1 MASRPRFALLL
12 PNQSVSFGATT
23 PSELIEIAEF
33 AEANEG
39 FDDVFVGDNLFAR
52 PRLESIALLS
62 AVAARTRRLRL
73 GVACMASFS
82 LRHPILLAAQWS
94 ALDNLS
100 EGRTVLAACIG
111 GREFGA
117 NFDAEYKAFGIDPR
131 ERVARLEEGIQV
143 LRALWTQEPAAFSGT
158 FFNFEEIT
166 IHPRPV
172 QQPCPPVWIA
182 NNPLVSGKPV
192 IIRNAF
198 ERVARLADGWMTVG
212 MTPAQFSSSWETIRS
227 LARAAGRDP
236 HGMESCM
243 YYNLNVGDDEAAAY
257 GESRKFLSEYYRC
270 EMPMERIRLWVGAGP
285 AESCA
290 AKIRAYVEAGATTVS
305 LRFASYDQH
314 SQVRRFVDEV
324 LPLL

>member
-12 PNQSVSFGATT
+12 PNQSVSFGATS
-23 PSELIEIAEF
+23 PSELVEIAEI

-117 NFDAEYKAFGIDPR
+117 NFDREYKAFGIDPR
-131 ERVARLEEGIQV
+131 ERVARLEEGIRV

-172 QQPCPPVWIA
+172 QRPCPPIWIA
-182 NNPLVSGKPV
+182 NNPLVSGNPG
-192 IIRNAF
+192 IIRKAF
-198 ERVARLADGWMTVG
+198 ERVAMLADGWMTVG
-212 MTPAQFSSSWETIRS
+212 MAPAEFASSWETIRS

-236 HGMESCM
+236 EGMESCI
-243 YYNLNVGDDEAAAY
+243 YYNLNVGDDEADAY
-257 GESRKFLSEYYRC
+257 RESQKFLSEYYRF
-270 EMPMERIRLWVGAGP
+270 EMPMEKIRLWVAAGP
-285 AESCA
+285 ADRCA

-305 LRFASYDQH
+305 LRLPSYDQH

>member
-12 PNQSVSFGATT
+12 PNQSVSFGATS
-23 PSELIEIAEF
+23 PSELIELAEF
-33 AEANEG
+33 ADATEG

-62 AVAARTRRLRL
+62 AVASRTRRLRL
-73 GVACMASFS
+73 GVACMASFP

-117 NFDAEYKAFGIDPR
+117 NFDSEYKAFGIDPR
-131 ERVARLEEGIQV
+131 ERVARLEEGIRV
-143 LRALWTQEPAAFSGT
+143 LRALWTQEPAAFSGA
-158 FFNFEEIT
+158 FFDFEHIT
-166 IHPRPV
+166 VHPRPV
-172 QQPCPPVWIA
+172 QQPCPPIWIA
-182 NNPLVSGKPV
+182 NNPLFSGKSGT
-192 IIRNAF
+192 IRKAF

-212 MTPAQFSSSWETIRS
+212 MTPAQFASSWATIRS

-236 HGMESCM
+236 EGVESCI
-243 YYNLNVGDDEAAAY
+243 YYNLNVGDDESVAY
-257 GESRKFLSEYYRC
+257 AESRKFLSEYYRF
-270 EMPMERIRLWVGAGP
+270 EMPMERIRMWVAAGP
-285 AESCA
+285 AEICA

-305 LRFASYDQH
+305 LRLPSYDQH